1 MYYKS
6 VYRNTRT
13 AKGLEIELPAA
24 DGGKRD
30 NRGGARTSR
39 SFLHFGKYN
48 CMQFKFFVLLK

>member
-13 AKGLEIELPAA
+13 AKGLEIEFPAA

-48 CMQFKFFVLLK
+48 LYAV